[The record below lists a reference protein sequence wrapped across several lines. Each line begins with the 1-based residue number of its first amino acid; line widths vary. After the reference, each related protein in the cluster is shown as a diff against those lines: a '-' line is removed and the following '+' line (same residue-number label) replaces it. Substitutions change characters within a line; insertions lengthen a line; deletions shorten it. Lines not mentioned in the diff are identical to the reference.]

1 MDACNERWAAALW
14 CRRWPG
20 LPRARWSTTFEM
32 RSPHR
37 HVVGADALALKLL
50 VEAGGVRGDGSLKGG
65 QVLDAAGEHARD
77 GAAPAVPPTD
87 RVRQAPRC
95 KDPRT
100 GLGGGERCLRRSNAP
115 CGAFPRVR

>member
-1 MDACNERWAAALW
+1 MSRK
-14 CRRWPG
+14 R
-20 LPRARWSTTFEM
+20 
-32 RSPHR
+32 HR
-37 HVVGADALALKLL
+37 PEEIVAKLRQ
-50 VEAGGVRGDGSLKGG
+50 VEVLTAQGQSVAEALKGG
-65 QVLDAAGEHARD
+65 QVLDGAGEHARA
-77 GAAPAVPPTD
+77 GAAPAVPPTG